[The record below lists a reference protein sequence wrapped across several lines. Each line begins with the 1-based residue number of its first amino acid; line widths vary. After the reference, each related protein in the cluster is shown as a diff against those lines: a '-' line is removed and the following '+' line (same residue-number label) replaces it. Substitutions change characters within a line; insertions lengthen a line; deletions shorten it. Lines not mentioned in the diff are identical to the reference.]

1 MCSHCYGCNEF
12 AGALTL
18 ASILLYSKTLGGGA
32 IFSGWV
38 PFNSSFIQRIT
49 PEAKKVKADTLLVS
63 VFSPSFNSYLNFV
76 ALTSH
81 ESFFYKSVRKL
92 IQNIDDQ

>member
-1 MCSHCYGCNEF
+1 MSF

-38 PFNSSFIQRIT
+38 PFNSSFIQQIT
-49 PEAKKVKADTLLVS
+49 PEAKKVMADTLLVLC
-63 VFSPSFNSYLNFV
+63 FPFLLIFTKI
-76 ALTSH
+76 LWHSH
-81 ESFFYKSVRKL
+81 ESLFYESVRKP
-92 IQNIDDQ
+92 IQYIDDQ